1 MRFRF
6 VGIES
11 EIGGYPLFDR
21 YGQEVELP
29 EGMEAEAA
37 AALLLP
43 EEQFLE
49 IFDGIDTESYLM
61 VACHD
66 DAPAEF
72 QRCKRAANIAVAE
85 FRQKTKGGR

>member
-6 VGIES
+6 VGIEA
-11 EIGGYPLFDR
+11 EISGVARMDR
-21 YGQEVELP
+21 FGQVVELP
-29 EGMEAEAA
+29 EGMEPEAA

-49 IFDGIDTESYLM
+49 IFEDVDVEPYQM
-61 VACHD
+61 VASHD

-85 FRQKTKGGR
+85 FKQKTKGGR

>member
-1 MRFRF
+1 MRYRF
-6 VGIES
+6 VGIEA
-11 EIGGYPLFDR
+11 EISGVARMDR
-21 YGQEVELP
+21 YGQEVEL
-29 EGMEAEAA
+29 EDGMEAEAA

-49 IFDGIDTESYLM
+49 IFEAVDVEPYQM

-72 QRCKRAANIAVAE
+72 QSAKHQASIAVAE
-85 FRQKTKGGR
+85 FKQKTKGGR